1 MRYAEIL
8 KLLEDGKVVKG
19 VNTTVDVGT
28 DEIRK
33 QAKKFGNNVSTNG
46 VPDND
51 MWRSVKK
58 PKDPRVK

>member
-1 MRYAEIL
+1 MRISE
-8 KLLEDGKVVKG
+8 LLTEDGKIVKG

-28 DEIRK
+28 NEIK
-33 QAKKFGNNVSTNG
+33 TQAKKFGNEVSKIG
-46 VPDND
+46 VPNND